1 MLPAW
6 LSFLIII
13 GVVLALSKYELGIVL
28 TLGAF
33 GFAILAGVNIL
44 QSLINVLT
52 DPTVLALIVIMI
64 LIPILGGIMEESGL
78 MMEMIQK
85 MRISKRS
92 SLMLVPA
99 LFGLLPVPGGALM
112 SAPIVQQIDSEEEAT
127 KKVSIN
133 VWYRHMLVL
142 VYPLSSSLILASVL
156 TEINLYILVLGLIP
170 GLIIMWLI
178 GYFTLVR
185 NVSPFNEQGERDLKR
200 AFHNLLPILI
210 APIVDF
216 IGRGVII
223 IAPIVVFIGW
233 GAILIAPIVDFIG
246 RAPELFLLLGLVFSI
261 WLALR
266 FSKMKF
272 SSIKPISQKMKIWR
286 FPLIIF
292 SMFIFLEVFILSG
305 ADKEIA
311 SINLSVFLFIL
322 IGFFLGFA
330 TGRIQLPIS
339 ILIPIYMVQFSALTM
354 PLLDF
359 IFIYT
364 SISLGYLITP
374 LHPCVAYSTQYF
386 ETDFNKVVK
395 ILGIPIFLS
404 FITLLGLY
412 GIFFF
417 FS

>member
-6 LSFLIII
+6 LSFLIVI

-52 DPTVLALIVIMI
+52 DLTVLALIVVMI

-92 SLMLVPA
+92 SLMLIPA

-133 VWYRHMLVL
+133 VWYRHMLIL

-156 TEINLYILVLGLIP
+156 TEINLYTIVLGLIP

-185 NVSPFNEQGERDLKR
+185 NVSPFTEQGERDLKR

-216 IGRGVII
+216 IGRAFFNFSV
-223 IAPIVVFIGW
+223 
-233 GAILIAPIVDFIG
+233 
-246 RAPELFLLLGLVFSI
+246 PELFLLLGLVFSI
-261 WLALR
+261 WLAFR
-266 FSKMKF
+266 FSKMKLL
-272 SSIKPISQKMKIWR
+272 SIKTISQKMKIWR

-311 SINLSVFLFIL
+311 SLNLSVFLFIL

-339 ILIPIYMVQFSALTM
+339 ILIPIYIAQFSTI

-359 IFIYT
+359 IFLYT

-374 LHPCVAYSTQYF
+374 LHPCVAYSTEYF

-404 FITLLGLY
+404 FITLLGVY
-412 GIFFF
+412 GIFLF